1 MEKNSKFSTK
11 TLISLALLT
20 AISIIL
26 ARFCV
31 IWITPSIRISFGNI
45 PILLAG
51 IMFGPIG
58 GALVGLVSDVLG
70 SAFLSGLGW
79 YPPITISAMLMG
91 LIPGLLKPLVLK
103 EFSIFR
109 IFTVDFAANVVAS
122 MCWTTF
128 WLDQLYGSGF
138 LALLSV
144 RVPLYIGISVL
155 ETVILFAV
163 CRTSVFHAAGVRMIG
178 EKKT

>member
-1 MEKNSKFSTK
+1 MRTPLVVNGEAVSNLS
-11 TLISLALLT
+11 LIH
-20 AISIIL
+20 I
-26 ARFCV
+26 C
-31 IWITPSIRISFGNI
+31 NI

-178 EKKT
+178 EDVYKRQIYDRFGNLCRDILFGCI